1 MEVPNM
7 SEYAALVAIDWAD
20 QQHAICLSDPSTGE
34 REQTIVKHTPQ
45 ALQEWALSLRQRF
58 AGQPIAVCLEQSRG
72 PLIYALLQ
80 YDFFV
85 LYPINPATLAKYRQ
99 AFSTAHGKDDPTDA
113 DYLLDLLEHHRNRLR
128 PWRPDDEKTRTLRL
142 LVEQRRRL
150 INDRTRLSNR
160 LTALLKGY
168 FPQVLGWFDDIRTLL
183 VCDFL
188 ERWPQLSWL
197 QQARPASVNK
207 FLRSHHSTSVATNQR
222 RLAEIKI
229 AIPLT
234 TDAAVMTASVINVKV
249 LVTQMKTV
257 IAAISEYDRH
267 LEALCLTHEDYEL
280 FASLPGAGPV
290 HAARLTAALG
300 SDRRRWQS
308 ADELVTFAGI
318 APIIERSG
326 KQFHIRWR
334 YFCPKFFRQ
343 TFHEFAAQSIQD
355 SFWARA
361 YYSSQRAKGK
371 DHHAAIRALAF
382 KWIRII
388 WKCWHARTPYNEVIY
403 LESLRKKGSSL
414 LKFAAD
420 YHL

>member
-1 MEVPNM
+1 M

-20 QQHAICLSDPSTGE
+20 QQHAVCLYDPSTGS
-34 REQTIVKHTPQ
+34 REQAIVKHTPA

-99 AFSTAHGKDDPTDA
+99 AFSTARGKDDPTDA

-128 PWRPDDEKTRTLRL
+128 PWHPDDEKTRT
-142 LVEQRRRL
+142 Q
-150 INDRTRLSNR
+150 
-160 LTALLKGY
+160 
-168 FPQVLGWFDDIRTLL
+168 L

-188 ERWPQLSWL
+188 ERWPQLSLL
-197 QQARPASVNK
+197 QQARPATIDK
-207 FLRSHHSTSVATNQR
+207 FLRSHHSTSKPTNLR
-222 RLAEIKI
+222 RLTEIKT
-229 AIPLT
+229 ALPLT
-234 TDAAVMTASVINVKV
+234 TDAAVMTSSVINVKA
-249 LVTQMKTV
+249 LVAQMKTV

-267 LEALCLTHEDYEL
+267 LEALCQTHDDYHL
-280 FASLPGAGPV
+280 FAALPAAGPI
-290 HAARLTAALG
+290 HAARLTAAFG
-300 SDRRRWQS
+300 SARSRWTS
-308 ADELVTFAGI
+308 ADQLLRFSGI

-326 KQFHIRWR
+326 KQFRIRWR

-361 YYSSQRAKGK
+361 YYSMQRAKGK
-371 DHHAAIRALAF
+371 DHHAAVRALAF
-382 KWIRII
+382 KWIRVI
-388 WKCWHARTPYNEVIY
+388 WKCWHTRTPYNEVIY

-414 LKFAAD
+414 LKFAVD
-420 YHL
+420 YQQ

>member
-1 MEVPNM
+1 M
-7 SEYAALVAIDWAD
+7 SEYAALVAVDWAD
-20 QQHAICLSDPSTGE
+20 QQHAVCLLDPSTGE
-34 REQTIVKHTPQ
+34 REQSIVKHTPA
-45 ALQEWALSLRQRF
+45 ALQEWALSLHQRF
-58 AGQPIAVCLEQSRG
+58 AGQPIAVCLDQSRG
-72 PLIYALLQ
+72 PLIYELLQ
-80 YDFFV
+80 YGFFV

-113 DYLLDLLEHHRNRLR
+113 AYLLALLQYHRDRLR
-128 PWRPDDEKTRTLRL
+128 PWHPDDQKTRTLRL

-150 INDRTRLSNR
+150 TGDRTRISNR

-168 FPQVLGWFDDIRTLL
+168 FPQVLDWFEDIRTQL

-188 ERWPQLSWL
+188 ERWPQLSLL
-197 QQARPASVNK
+197 QQARPATIDK
-207 FLRSHHSTSVATNQR
+207 FLRSHHSTSKPTNLR
-222 RLAEIKI
+222 RLTEIKT
-229 AIPLT
+229 ALPLT
-234 TDAAVMTASVINVKV
+234 TDAAVMTSSVIKVKAIV
-249 LVTQMKTV
+249 AQMKTV

-267 LEALCLTHEDYEL
+267 LEALCQTHDDYHL
-280 FASLPGAGPV
+280 FAALPGAGPV
-290 HAARLTAALG
+290 HAARLMAALG
-300 SDRRRWQS
+300 SDRSRWQTVE
-308 ADELVTFAGI
+308 ELLSFSGI
-318 APIIERSG
+318 APVIERSG
-326 KQFHIRWR
+326 KQFRIRWR

-371 DHHAAIRALAF
+371 DHHAAVRALAF

-388 WKCWHARTPYNEVIY
+388 WKCWQTRTPYNEVIY

-420 YHL
+420 YQQ

>member
-1 MEVPNM
+1 M

-20 QQHAICLSDPSTGE
+20 QQHAVCLLDPSTGA
-34 REQTIVKHTPQ
+34 REQTIVKHTPA
-45 ALQEWALSLRQRF
+45 ALQEWALGLRQRF
-58 AGQPIAVCLEQSRG
+58 AGAPIAVCLEQSRG

-99 AFSTAHGKDDPTDA
+99 AFSPAHGKDDPTDA
-113 DYLLDLLEHHRNRLR
+113 DYLLDLLEHHRKRLR
-128 PWRPDDEKTRTLRL
+128 PWLPDDQKTRTLRL

-150 INDRTRLSNR
+150 INDRTRISNR

-168 FPQVLGWFDDIRTLL
+168 FPQVLDWFEDIRTRL

-188 ERWPQLSWL
+188 ERWPELAAL
-197 QQARPASVNK
+197 QRVRPATLNQ
-207 FLRSHHSTSVATNQR
+207 FFRSHHSTSVATNQR
-222 RLAEIKI
+222 RLAEIKT

-234 TDAAVMTASVINVKV
+234 TDAAVMTASVINLKV
-249 LVTQMKTV
+249 LVAQMQTV

-267 LEALCLTHEDYEL
+267 LEALCQTHDDYHL
-280 FASLPGAGPV
+280 FAALPGAGPI

-300 SDRRRWQS
+300 SDRSRWQS
-308 ADELVTFAGI
+308 ADELVRFSGI

-326 KQFHIRWR
+326 KQFRIRWR

-371 DHHAAIRALAF
+371 DHHAAVRALAF
-382 KWIRII
+382 KWIRVI
-388 WKCWHARTPYNEVIY
+388 WKCWHTHTPYNEVIY
-403 LESLRKKGSSL
+403 LESLSKKGSSL

-420 YHL
+420 YRQ

>member
-1 MEVPNM
+1 M
-7 SEYAALVAIDWAD
+7 SEYAALVSIDWAD
-20 QQHAICLSDPSTGE
+20 QQHAVCLLDPSTGE

-58 AGQPIAVCLEQSRG
+58 AGQSIAVCLEQSRG

-113 DYLLDLLEHHRNRLR
+113 DYLLDLLQLHRGRLR
-128 PWRPDDEKTRTLRL
+128 PWHPDDQKTRTLRF

-150 INDRTRLSNR
+150 INDRTRVSNR

-168 FPQVLGWFDDIRTLL
+168 FPQVLDWFEDIRTRL

-188 ERWPQLSWL
+188 DRWPELSAL
-197 QQARPASVNK
+197 QRTRPATLNK
-207 FLRSHHSTSVATNQR
+207 FFRSHHSTSVATNQR
-222 RLAEIKI
+222 RLSEIKT

-234 TDAAVMTASVINVKV
+234 TDEAVMTSSVINVKV
-249 LVTQMKTV
+249 LVAQMQTV

-267 LEALCLTHEDYEL
+267 LEALCLSHDDYHL
-280 FASLPGAGPV
+280 FAALPGAGLV
-290 HAARLTAALG
+290 HAARLTAAFG
-300 SDRRRWQS
+300 SDRTRWQTV
-308 ADELVTFAGI
+308 DELLRFSGV

-326 KQFHIRWR
+326 KQFRIRWR

-371 DHHAAIRALAF
+371 DHHAAVRALAF
-382 KWIRII
+382 KWMRVI
-388 WKCWHARTPYNEVIY
+388 WKCWQSRTPYNEVIY

-420 YHL
+420 HQA